1 MFALS
6 DAHEYS
12 FSQVPYLKWEEKKT
26 DLSNFVNDE
35 MLFQSMF
42 LPPAEKNREVIGNND
57 SNGLWK
63 RYLKVNLHCFQ
74 LIPSHSDSQ
83 MLANFS
89 GVEF

>member
-42 LPPAEKNREVIGNND
+42 LPPLKKIGW
-57 SNGLWK
+57 L
-63 RYLKVNLHCFQ
+63 
-74 LIPSHSDSQ
+74 
-83 MLANFS
+83 LATKIATAYENAT
-89 GVEF
+89 

>member
-26 DLSNFVNDE
+26 NLSNFVNDE

-42 LPPAEKNREVIGNND
+42 LPPLKKIGR
-57 SNGLWK
+57 L
-63 RYLKVNLHCFQ
+63 
-74 LIPSHSDSQ
+74 
-83 MLANFS
+83 LATTIATAYENAT
-89 GVEF
+89 